1 MASVADQLPDQD
13 DLRSSQLP
21 GPPPAEEGSQRAVV
35 WDGEQLTLDEACDR
49 SFETQQEKRETARK
63 RRPLGRLNPVSGQ
76 IVRTPSTSE
85 GLGMDLEMEMEMEM
99 ETQNGTETERSV
111 PVRTHSMVDAE
122 KLELARVSSGSHHG
136 TAEGELILSLLAGGG
151 KHAAR
156 RESAHRLARDI
167 SVAQES

>member
-85 GLGMDLEMEMEMEM
+85 GLGMDLEMEME
-99 ETQNGTETERSV
+99 TQNGTETERSI
-111 PVRTHSMVDAE
+111 PARTHSMVDAE